1 MKNCKIAPSCDSYLY
16 AIYSMN
22 YLLCIYFIINTK
34 QSLVYEKLKIVP
46 SWDSYL
52 YEIYSNN
59 FSSKPSSAKLLQRH
73 FFSETSSAKLLQ

>member
-1 MKNCKIAPSCDSYLY
+1 MKNRKIAPSCDSYLY

-46 SWDSYL
+46 SCDSYL
-52 YEIYSNN
+52 YAIYSMNY
-59 FSSKPSSAKLLQRH
+59 LLYIYFMLNA
-73 FFSETSSAKLLQ
+73 FFQGEV